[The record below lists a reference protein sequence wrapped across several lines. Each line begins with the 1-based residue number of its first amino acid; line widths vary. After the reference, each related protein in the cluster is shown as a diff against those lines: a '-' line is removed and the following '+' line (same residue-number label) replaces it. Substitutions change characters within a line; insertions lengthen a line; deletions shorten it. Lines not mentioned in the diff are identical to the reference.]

1 MYYIIYLKES
11 DLNMTLSKHLNR
23 IGKRTELYRIWDPWH
38 HVFIRYTT
46 QYSMTLSWRSM
57 MTKQWKSSSGV
68 PVLSIVG
75 AIKFWLRGECLF
87 GFLQLSNIP
96 RTSRSRPETSKCKYK
111 CNSLN
116 SSRQMPTPLMNAE
129 KEFLPD
135 EPLIVVHPNGVF
147 LWELASNLFCRTKIS
162 PLAFKLL
169 KQSPSPN
176 IPNVSPMFRK
186 HILKPMPNCENVFFP
201 ENYFARHSIIQR
213 RLWKPLVRV
222 FKSRWNMSRKLP
234 QIHFPFLKSE

>member
-1 MYYIIYLKES
+1 MLYIIYYIIYLEES
-11 DLNMTLSKHLNR
+11 DLNMTLSKCQDSWLRDLNI
-23 IGKRTELYRIWDPWH
+23 IGKRAASYNLWVGLHDD
-38 HVFIRYTT
+38 
-46 QYSMTLSWRSM
+46 
-57 MTKQWKSSSGV
+57 QWKSSSGV

-213 RLWKPLVRV
+213 RLWKPLVRI
-222 FKSRWNMSRKLP
+222 FKSRWNMSGKLP